1 MLHLPVC
8 FVYLIESNK
17 RQMNE
22 ETLIATFTELRKRF
36 IRLASRYINNQDD
49 ADDALQEAFCRLWP
63 RRDSIKSRQ
72 EVEAMATTVVKNLC
86 IDAWRRQQNYPTVEL
101 DPEKDMEIEES
112 TERKLETQE
121 RFRLVQQIIHSKLSP
136 TQQLILQRREF
147 DGEDLETI
155 ARDLQMQPTA
165 VRMQLSR
172 ARKTIRECYQKWEKY
187 EKL

>member
-1 MLHLPVC
+1 
-8 FVYLIESNK
+8 
-17 RQMNE
+17 
-22 ETLIATFTELRKRF
+22 
-36 IRLASRYINNQDD
+36 
-49 ADDALQEAFCRLWP
+49 
-63 RRDSIKSRQ
+63 
-72 EVEAMATTVVKNLC
+72 MATTVVKNLC

-155 ARDLQMQPTA
+155 ARDLHMQPTA

-187 EKL
+187 EK

>member
-101 DPEKDMEIEES
+101 DPEKDMEIED
-112 TERKLETQE
+112 
-121 RFRLVQQIIHSKLSP
+121 SKLSP

-155 ARDLQMQPTA
+155 ARDLHMQPTA

-187 EKL
+187 EK